1 MAPIAYTSSAT
12 SVKGQEPTRSTRSS
26 AVYQRLRAGILNG
39 EFPPETW
46 LREEQLAADLQV
58 SRTPVREAIHR
69 LEAEGLVQVFPRRG
83 AQVVGLALE
92 ELDEVYDLRAALET
106 LAASRAIGRI
116 SGDELRRARKALD
129 DARAALARGDLEALI
144 VASDEFH
151 AVVYRASH
159 SVRLWTTIAG
169 LSDVIRRYRTASLSV
184 AHRAAAVIEEHAQL
198 LEAIRDGDRDG
209 VVRLMAA
216 HIEHARAAAIR
227 AELDRARSNRA
238 RATT

>member
-1 MAPIAYTSSAT
+1 MIDKSYTGGPASVKRQALTGTLSSAIY
-12 SVKGQEPTRSTRSS
+12 E
-26 AVYQRLRAGILNG
+26 RLRAGILNG

-46 LREEQLAADLQV
+46 LREEQLAADFQV
-58 SRTPVREAIHR
+58 SRTPVREAIRR
-69 LEAEGLVQVFPRRG
+69 LEAEGLVRVFPRRG
-83 AQVVGLALE
+83 ALLTGLALE

-116 SGDELRRARKALD
+116 SEDELQRARAALD
-129 DARAALARGDLEALI
+129 EARAALARGDLEALI
-144 VASDEFH
+144 AASDAFH

-159 SVRLWTTIAG
+159 SVRLWTMIAG

-184 AHRAAAVIEEHAQL
+184 AHRAVSVIEEHAQL
-198 LEAIRDGDRDG
+198 LEAIQRGDRDA

-216 HIEHARAAAIR
+216 HVEHARAAAIR
-227 AELDRARSNRA
+227 AELDRARSRRA